1 VVDQDVTGW
10 FTYSHTN
17 DPKAKIRIVL
27 NDKSEIIG
35 ATLLSNNA
43 DSLINLLTMAIKD
56 HMTHED
62 VIKQIMAYPTA
73 ASDLEYLF

>member
-1 VVDQDVTGW
+1 
-10 FTYSHTN
+10 
-17 DPKAKIRIVL
+17 L

-35 ATLLSNNA
+35 TTLLSNNA